1 MSRNVAGDRNKRYFC
16 RVIIN
21 TVDYPSRTKPTGT
34 GNGEARP
41 TAAYTSSLKN
51 KLVTQANM
59 RLHKIACL
67 AVALTLTAGCTSYKK
82 VPYLQD
88 PEVVN
93 NYGKEIPLY
102 DAKIMPKDL
111 LSITINTTDPQASAP
126 FNLTVQT
133 PMNAALTNISTTT
146 QPSLQ
151 QYLVNNKGEIDFPVL
166 GRLKVGGLTKNQAE
180 DLIREKLTSY
190 LKEAPIVTVRM
201 ANYKISVLGEVTR
214 PGTFTVSN
222 EKVNVLE
229 ALAMAGDMT
238 VYGVRTNVKLIRE
251 DADGKREIKE
261 LDLTK
266 SDLVLSPYFYLRQ
279 NDILYVTPNKT
290 KAKNS
295 DIGNTTTTVISATS
309 ILVSIA
315 SLLVNILR

>member
-1 MSRNVAGDRNKRYFC
+1 MKLKPILF
-16 RVIIN
+16 VIA
-21 TVDYPSRTKPTGT
+21 V
-34 GNGEARP
+34 
-41 TAAYTSSLKN
+41 TALS
-51 KLVTQANM
+51 
-59 RLHKIACL
+59 
-67 AVALTLTAGCTSYKK
+67 AGCTSYKN

-88 PEVVN
+88 PQIVN
-93 NYGKEIPLY
+93 EYGKEIPLY

-111 LSITINTTDPQASAP
+111 LSITINTTDPQAAAP

-133 PMNAALTNISTTT
+133 PLNAALTNINTTT
-146 QPSLQ
+146 QPTLQ
-151 QYLVNNKGEIDFPVL
+151 QYLVSNDGDIDFPVL
-166 GRLKVGGLTKNQAE
+166 GRLHVGGLTKNEAE
-180 DLIREKLTSY
+180 NLIRERLKPY
-190 LKEAPIVTVRM
+190 LKESPIVTVRM
-201 ANYKISVLGEVTR
+201 ANYKISVLGEVAR
-214 PGTFTVSN
+214 PGTFNVSN

-251 DADGKREIKE
+251 EADGKREIVE
-261 LDLTK
+261 LDLTR
-266 SDLVLSPYFYLRQ
+266 SDIVLSPYFYLRQ

-315 SLLVNILR
+315 SLLVNILK